1 MEVEQ
6 GSSDVTRNICRMVL
20 LLLARSLLLVSY
32 IEKPTYKSEKGLST
46 GYSLSLDE
54 QVDSSI
60 EKQAIPLL
68 VQIQKT

>member
-32 IEKPTYKSEKGLST
+32 IEKPIYKSEKGLST